1 MCYNRYYSYS
11 SFVGVDVMRS
21 NYRKPRNITASFRD
35 TDDAVVR
42 LARLIVAASDKG
54 KGRTPAR

>member
-1 MCYNRYYSYS
+1 
-11 SFVGVDVMRS
+11 MRS
-21 NYRKPRNITASFRD
+21 NYRKPRNIMASFCD
-35 TDDAVVR
+35 TDDALMG

>member
-1 MCYNRYYSYS
+1 
-11 SFVGVDVMRS
+11 MRS